1 MLQNSTYP
9 KSDIFRYFSAAHY
22 EVPGENRVEQVFVT
36 LTNHLYQNRTNNYN
50 KLHVSNLQGQTLHP
64 GCTWEGNENGI
75 VSILSSLSLCLI
87 LYHLTIFLGEI
98 SSDV

>member
-50 KLHVSNLQGQTLHP
+50 KLHVSN
-64 GCTWEGNENGI
+64 
-75 VSILSSLSLCLI
+75 
-87 LYHLTIFLGEI
+87 
-98 SSDV
+98 